1 MIQEIANNAINNPY
15 HSGCRAPDEDM
26 EVIKETNE
34 DDQS

>member
-15 HSGCRAPDEDM
+15 HSGCRAPDDM

-34 DDQS
+34 DD